1 MAHHEGSPSSGVS
14 IAAAGALAWPGKA
27 SAATSGVISTT
38 ISTRAY
44 CMNATSRP
52 SPPSSSAM
60 ATMPVAPPATRPSDA
75 VVSSQSVVRAS
86 SFPAA
91 TLSASVPALTS
102 STGSHEPATASSE
115 SGSR

>member
-1 MAHHEGSPSSGVS
+1 MAHHEGSPSRGSPC
-14 IAAAGALAWPGKA
+14 AAAGALACPGKA
-27 SAATSGVISTT
+27 RAATSGVISTT

-60 ATMPVAPPATRPSDA
+60 ATMPVAPPATRPSEA
-75 VVSSQSVVRAS
+75 VVLSQSVVRAS

-91 TLSASVPALTS
+91 TLSARVPALTS
-102 STGSHEPATASSE
+102 STGSQEPATASSE